1 MQFVAL
7 RRIHDPH
14 PLNLRLPS
22 SAQGPFFPGKQSPLF
37 LSWPYW
43 SLQSPAAAN
52 ALGGL
57 LDKSGLTT
65 ELSTPPLPIS
75 PHCPPLLSTSE
86 DSLGTP
92 TLPGELGG
100 NGLYVLCVPSSL

>member
-22 SAQGPFFPGKQSPLF
+22 SAQPRSL
-37 LSWPYW
+37 LSWKAITLVPELAHW

-65 ELSTPPLPIS
+65 ELSTPPPIS

-86 DSLGTP
+86 DSWALIP
-92 TLPGELGG
+92 CLE
-100 NGLYVLCVPSSL
+100 S

>member
-22 SAQGPFFPGKQSPLF
+22 SAQPRSL
-37 LSWPYW
+37 LSWKAITLVPELAYW

-57 LDKSGLTT
+57 LDKIRLTT
-65 ELSTPPLPIS
+65 ELSTPPPPFLPTV
-75 PHCPPLLSTSE
+75 PPF
-86 DSLGTP
+86 SLPLKTVWALIP
-92 TLPGELGG
+92 CLE
-100 NGLYVLCVPSSL
+100 S